1 MIAGIVSV
9 PMFGLRHTL
18 WRRNNPML
26 KSFLFYGICLLPIAL
41 GVKVY
46 INMVRFEDEHRLIVL
61 ACMRDAEKE
70 LDLSPHDAYIAC
82 ETEE

>member
-1 MIAGIVSV
+1 
-9 PMFGLRHTL
+9 MF
-18 WRRNNPML
+18 
-26 KSFLFYGICLLPIAL
+26 KSFLFYGICLLPIAF

-46 INMVRFEDEHRLIVL
+46 MNMVRLEDEHRLIVL

-70 LDLSPHDAYIAC
+70 LDLSPRDAYIAC